1 MDREIPLHTRREMC
15 AGVFS
20 SITDKQET
28 GCWFEDSQHIE
39 RFMSLCI
46 WYHINALE
54 LVGGIASRLSSENPR
69 SRMFSPCRGFPFI
82 VGLLVPEAVERPHN
96 RVHS

>member
-1 MDREIPLHTRREMC
+1 MC
-15 AGVFS
+15 GVFLQS
-20 SITDKQET
+20 PTNGK
-28 GCWFEDSQHIE
+28 HIE

-46 WYHINALE
+46 CYHINALE

-82 VGLLVPEAVERPHN
+82 VWLLVPEAIERPHN
-96 RVHS
+96 RVHCQLNGAVTY

>member
-1 MDREIPLHTRREMC
+1 MC
-15 AGVFS
+15 AGYFLQS
-20 SITDKQET
+20 PTNRK
-28 GCWFEDSQHIE
+28 HE

-54 LVGGIASRLSSENPR
+54 LVGGIASRLASENPR

-82 VGLLVPEAVERPHN
+82 VWLLVPEAVERPHN
-96 RVHS
+96 RVHSQLNNTVTY